1 MGIENMK
8 MPQLG
13 ESVTEGTISKW
24 LVSPGDTVNKYD
36 PIAEVQTDKV
46 NAEVPSSFTGTIKE
60 LIAEEGD
67 TLEVGEIIC
76 SIEVGGAGS
85 APSEEAP
92 KEEKKET
99 AGEKPSQA
107 VANSSQPAAKPSQ
120 PAAKPS
126 QPAAKPSQP
135 AAKPSQPAAK
145 PSQQSKKEDGNKA
158 RYSPAVLKLSQE
170 HDIDL
175 KQVEGTGNGGRITR
189 KDLKKI
195 IESGNIPK
203 AGDAAASPQAEAAP
217 APGKEQAKPAAA
229 VKQAAPSPNVPTMPG
244 DIEIPVTGVRKAI
257 ASNMVRSKHEAP
269 HAWTMME
276 VDVTNLVEYRNSLK
290 TEFKQREG
298 FNLTFFAFFVKAVSQ
313 ALKEFPQINSM
324 WAGDKII
331 QKKDVNISIA
341 VATDDALFV
350 PVIKNADEKTIKGI
364 AREITDLAGKV
375 RSGKLKSEDMQG
387 GTFTVNNTGSFGS
400 VQSMGIINYPQ
411 AAILQVESIVKRP
424 VVMNNGMIAV
434 RDMVNLCMS
443 LDHRVLDGL
452 VCGRFLQRIKEILEN
467 TSKENTSVY

>member
-1 MGIENMK
+1 

-24 LVSPGDTVNKYD
+24 LVSVGDKVNKYD
-36 PIAEVQTDKV
+36 PLAEVMTDKV
-46 NAEVPSSFTGTIKE
+46 NAEVPSSFTGVIKE
-60 LIAEEGD
+60 LVANEGD
-67 TLEVGEIIC
+67 TLEVGEVILT
-76 SIEVGGAGS
+76 IEVEGG
-85 APSEEAP
+85 EAP
-92 KEEKKET
+92 
-99 AGEKPSQA
+99 AGNA
-107 VANSSQPAAKPSQ
+107 VAADKVDTPASTQTEAPTPADQP
-120 PAAKPS
+120 
-126 QPAAKPSQP
+126 
-135 AAKPSQPAAK
+135 
-145 PSQQSKKEDGNKA
+145 NKA

-170 HDIDL
+170 HGIDL
-175 KQVEGTGNGGRITR
+175 TQVQGSGAGGRITR
-189 KDLKKI
+189 KDIQKV
-195 IESGNIPK
+195 IESGDIPT
-203 AGDAAASPQAEAAP
+203 ASAAAP
-217 APGKEQAKPAAA
+217 APAQPAMAQAAA
-229 VKQAAPSPNVPTMPG
+229 PKVDAPVAAPQATAPKQAAPNVPVVPG

-257 ASNMVRSKHEAP
+257 AANMLRSKHEAP

-276 VDVTNLVEYRNSLK
+276 VDVTNLVEYRNSIK
-290 TEFKQREG
+290 GDFKKKEG
-298 FNLTFFAFFVKAVSQ
+298 FNLTFFAFFVKAVAQ
-313 ALKEFPQINSM
+313 ALKEYPQINSM
-324 WAGDKII
+324 WAGDTIV
-331 QKKDVNISIA
+331 QKKDINISIA

-350 PVIKNADEKTIKGI
+350 PVIKHADEKTIKGI

-375 RSGKLKSEDMQG
+375 RAGKLTSAEMQG

-452 VCGRFLQRIKEILEN
+452 VCGRFLQRVKEILEN